1 MDFKI
6 DKPRR
11 RRKRNSA
18 ITFIL
23 FTSTIF
29 AFLICAL
36 LLFSYAGQRKK
47 AQQAMAEVEILT
59 EENSKMFTQSQVD
72 SFVEKAKQEFL
83 DKLKSMVENGEGM
96 LTILQRFYPDYVIA
110 SSSGGYHFFPISD
123 KLEKNNFDLEKFT
136 YPVYNEENKEW
147 EGTATYMEGTEKEAK
162 KGVDVSTFQG
172 DIDWKKV
179 KKSGMEFAII
189 RLGFRGY
196 ESGKIVLDSKFE
208 DNIEGSL
215 KAGLDTGVY
224 FFTEALNEKEAIEEA
239 DFVIENLKEYKINM
253 PVVIDVEESANTEK
267 TRTRD
272 LTVDQRTKNVI
283 AFCEHIKKA
292 GYDVMIYGN
301 LKSFM
306 IMMNIEELEEY
317 DKWFAYYRY
326 PFHFPYKIKMWQY
339 TAYERIDGIDGKADV
354 NLMFY

>member
-110 SSSGGYHFFPISD
+110 SF
-123 KLEKNNFDLEKFT
+123 L
-136 YPVYNEENKEW
+136 
-147 EGTATYMEGTEKEAK
+147 
-162 KGVDVSTFQG
+162 FQ
-172 DIDWKKV
+172 INWKK
-179 KKSGMEFAII
+179 II
-189 RLGFRGY
+189 LIW
-196 ESGKIVLDSKFE
+196 K
-208 DNIEGSL
+208 
-215 KAGLDTGVY
+215 
-224 FFTEALNEKEAIEEA
+224 
-239 DFVIENLKEYKINM
+239 NLHILF
-253 PVVIDVEESANTEK
+253 I
-267 TRTRD
+267 
-272 LTVDQRTKNVI
+272 TK
-283 AFCEHIKKA
+283 
-292 GYDVMIYGN
+292 
-301 LKSFM
+301 
-306 IMMNIEELEEY
+306 
-317 DKWFAYYRY
+317 
-326 PFHFPYKIKMWQY
+326 KIKN
-339 TAYERIDGIDGKADV
+339 GKEQQLIWKV
-354 NLMFY
+354 RKRKPKKV

>member
-29 AFLICAL
+29 AFLICVL

-59 EENSKMFTQSQVD
+59 EENSKMFTQSQVN

-110 SSSGGYHFFPISD
+110 SSNGGYHFFPISD

-136 YPVYNEENKEW
+136 YPVYNEESKEW

-208 DNIEGSL
+208 DNIECL
-215 KAGLDTGVY
+215 KLLSKGNWCTKDGFIAQSYLEKGDFHIFLKDGAPKVAIRFSGVDIQ
-224 FFTEALNEKEAIEEA
+224 EIQGEKNNMILPEEYNIE
-239 DFVIENLKEYKINM
+239 VKKHLKEGEYFLNDDIGFL
-253 PVVIDVEESANTEK
+253 ID
-267 TRTRD
+267 
-272 LTVDQRTKNVI
+272 I
-283 AFCEHIKKA
+283 
-292 GYDVMIYGN
+292 
-301 LKSFM
+301 
-306 IMMNIEELEEY
+306 
-317 DKWFAYYRY
+317 
-326 PFHFPYKIKMWQY
+326 
-339 TAYERIDGIDGKADV
+339 IDRGI
-354 NLMFY
+354 